1 MAFKPWAR
9 LARAPLIRA
18 HGFNAIGIYLGWRGE
33 LTPVPL
39 LKQLTFYN
47 RKAAAER
54 IASNFDCYDAIAAV
68 SEAARKYH
76 GSGGQ
81 YTILLGH
88 SFGGLIVERSVAHAI
103 NAEMHG
109 HANADRSLPADLI
122 LLVNPASD
130 SILSRQMIAALYS
143 RKTENSRPFLVS
155 ITSTGD
161 SATGLAFPIGSSLA
175 ATTKAFNKVPAPGPN
190 KTLGSERRFYTSTP
204 GHNELLINHITEK
217 LSKTIRS
224 PQGLPAL
231 ETNLSH
237 NLSADVFTLD
247 GPNGTLELWQIKHVG
262 SVDVPYW
269 DVKVDPSI
277 IKNHGDLWN
286 ERAEAMMAGIF
297 RMTNPMLN
305 PRAKPRARLQRP
317 PDFSRLQYR
326 QN

>member
-1 MAFKPWAR
+1 
-9 LARAPLIRA
+9 
-18 HGFNAIGIYLGWRGE
+18 
-33 LTPVPL
+33 
-39 LKQLTFYN
+39 
-47 RKAAAER
+47 
-54 IASNFDCYDAIAAV
+54 
-68 SEAARKYH
+68 
-76 GSGGQ
+76 
-81 YTILLGH
+81 
-88 SFGGLIVERSVAHAI
+88 
-103 NAEMHG
+103 
-109 HANADRSLPADLI
+109 LI

-155 ITSTGD
+155 ITSTAD

-190 KTLGSERRFYTSTP
+190 KTLRSERRFYTSTP

-217 LSKTIRS
+217 LPKTIRS

-247 GPNGTLELWQIKHVG
+247 APDGTLELWQIKHVG
-262 SVDVPYW
+262 NVDVPYW

-305 PRAKPRARLQRP
+305 PRVKPRATLQRP